1 MKRNDELQN
10 FADRTLS
17 ECDNPEIKNELKS
30 VAADTFEETS
40 RAKRSPI
47 FKNKK
52 MIRIVSAAASIII
65 MAIVALSV
73 IFIPSNNAK
82 PDDDKD
88 YSFGINDGIMS
99 KKSDMESVGN
109 DVDNF
114 EFDLDDVNYDVDV
127 TKYLYR
133 ESGETVYYR
142 ILVIIDEDT
151 GMEMEIFVVTNKN
164 YTRFDYNF
172 DYNFD
177 KTVKIGQYD
186 LMYKETIE
194 LLDEDFEAY
203 YQEAKGKIET
213 DAEKLY
219 FTCSGASYENTG
231 VFAEYV
237 RSFIK
242 TK

>member
-1 MKRNDELQN
+1 MRRNDELQN

-17 ECDNPEIKNELKS
+17 ECDNAEIKNELKS

-40 RAKRSPI
+40 RAKRSHI

-82 PDDDKD
+82 PDGDKD
-88 YSFGINDGIMS
+88 YSFGIKDGIIS
-99 KKSDMESVGN
+99 TKSDIESVRN
-109 DVDNF
+109 DADNF
-114 EFDLDDVNYDVDV
+114 EFDLDDVIDCVQV
-127 TKYLYR
+127 SKYLYR
-133 ESGETVYYR
+133 ETGETLYYR
-142 ILVIIDEDT
+142 ILVSLDEEL
-151 GMEMEIFVVTNKN
+151 MEMEIFVVTNKK
-164 YTRFDYNF
+164 YTYRF

-219 FTCSGASYENTG
+219 FSSAGFSYENESMLIKY
-231 VFAEYV
+231 AN
-237 RSFIK
+237 RFIK

>member
-17 ECDNPEIKNELKS
+17 EYDNAEVKNELKS

-52 MIRIVSAAASIII
+52 LIRIVSAAASIMI

-82 PDDDKD
+82 PDDDKG
-88 YSFGINDGIMS
+88 YSFGDEDIIS
-99 KKSDMESVGN
+99 KKSNIESVRN
-109 DVDNF
+109 DADNF
-114 EFDLDDVNYDVDV
+114 EFDLDNVIDCVQVS
-127 TKYLYR
+127 KYVYR
-133 ESGETVYYR
+133 KTGETLYYR
-142 ILVIIDEDT
+142 ILVSIDEEL
-151 GMEMEIFVVTNKN
+151 MEMEIFVVTNKK
-164 YTRFDYNF
+164 YTYRF

-194 LLDEDFEAY
+194 LLDEDEAY
-203 YQEAKGKIET
+203 FQDSKGKIET

-219 FTCSGASYENTG
+219 FSSAGFSYENESMLIKY
-231 VFAEYV
+231 AN
-237 RSFIK
+237 RFIK

>member
-17 ECDNPEIKNELKS
+17 EYDNAEIKNKLKS
-30 VAADTFEETS
+30 VVSDTFEEAS
-40 RAKRSPI
+40 GAKRSPI

-52 MIRIVSAAASIII
+52 LIRIVSAAASIII

-82 PDDDKD
+82 PDGDKD
-88 YSFGINDGIMS
+88 YSFGNDGIIS
-99 KKSDMESVGN
+99 KKSDIESVRN
-109 DVDNF
+109 DADNF

-133 ESGETVYYR
+133 KTGETLYYR
-142 ILVIIDEDT
+142 ILVIIDEDM
-151 GMEMEIFVVTNKN
+151 GMEMEIFVVTNKK
-164 YTRFDYNF
+164 YTQLDYNF

-177 KTVKIGQYD
+177 KTVKIEQYD

-194 LLDEDFEAY
+194 LLDEDLGAY

>member
-17 ECDNPEIKNELKS
+17 ECDNAEIKNELKS

-82 PDDDKD
+82 PDDNKD
-88 YSFGINDGIMS
+88 YSFGIKDGIIS
-99 KKSDMESVGN
+99 TKSDIESVRN
-109 DVDNF
+109 DADNF
-114 EFDLDDVNYDVDV
+114 EFDLDDVIDCVQV
-127 TKYLYR
+127 SKYVYR
-133 ESGETVYYR
+133 KTGETLYYR
-142 ILVIIDEDT
+142 ILVSIDEEL
-151 GMEMEIFVVTNKN
+151 MEMEIFVVTNKK
-164 YTRFDYNF
+164 YTQLDYNF

-219 FTCSGASYENTG
+219 FSSAGFSYENESMLIKY
-231 VFAEYV
+231 AN
-237 RSFIK
+237 RFIK

>member
-17 ECDNPEIKNELKS
+17 ECDNAEIKNKLKS
-30 VAADTFEETS
+30 VVSDTFEETS
-40 RAKRSPI
+40 RAKRSHI

-82 PDDDKD
+82 PDGDKD
-88 YSFGINDGIMS
+88 YSFGIKDGIIS
-99 KKSDMESVGN
+99 TKSDMESVRN
-109 DVDNF
+109 DADNF
-114 EFDLDDVNYDVDV
+114 EFDLDDVIDCVQV
-127 TKYLYR
+127 SKYLYR
-133 ESGETVYYR
+133 ETGETLYYR
-142 ILVIIDEDT
+142 ILVSLDEEL
-151 GMEMEIFVVTNKN
+151 MEMEIFVVTNKK
-164 YTRFDYNF
+164 YTYRF

-219 FTCSGASYENTG
+219 FSSAGFSYENESMLIKY
-231 VFAEYV
+231 AN
-237 RSFIK
+237 RFIK

>member
-1 MKRNDELQN
+1 MRRNDELQN

-17 ECDNPEIKNELKS
+17 ECDNAEIKNELKS

-40 RAKRSPI
+40 RAKSSHI

-52 MIRIVSAAASIII
+52 LIRIVSAAASIII

-82 PDDDKD
+82 PDDDKG
-88 YSFGINDGIMS
+88 YSFGDEDIIS
-99 KKSDMESVGN
+99 TKSDIESVRN
-109 DVDNF
+109 DADNF
-114 EFDLDDVNYDVDV
+114 EFDLDDVIDCVQV
-127 TKYLYR
+127 SKYVYR
-133 ESGETVYYR
+133 KTGETLYYR
-142 ILVIIDEDT
+142 ILVSLDEEL
-151 GMEMEIFVVTNKN
+151 MEMEIFVVTNKK
-164 YTRFDYNF
+164 YTYRF

-186 LMYKETIE
+186 LMYKETME

-219 FTCSGASYENTG
+219 FSSAGFSYENESMLIKY
-231 VFAEYV
+231 AN
-237 RSFIK
+237 RFIK

>member
-17 ECDNPEIKNELKS
+17 ECDNAEIKNKLKS

-40 RAKRSPI
+40 RAKRSPVV
-47 FKNKK
+47 KNKK
-52 MIRIVSAAASIII
+52 LIRIVSAAASIMI

-82 PDDDKD
+82 PDDDKG
-88 YSFGINDGIMS
+88 YSFGDEDIIS
-99 KKSDMESVGN
+99 KKSDIESVRN
-109 DVDNF
+109 DADNF
-114 EFDLDDVNYDVDV
+114 EFDLDDVIDCVQV
-127 TKYLYR
+127 SKYVYR
-133 ESGETVYYR
+133 KTGETLYYR
-142 ILVIIDEDT
+142 ILVSIDEEL
-151 GMEMEIFVVTNKN
+151 MEMEIFVVTNKK
-164 YTRFDYNF
+164 YTYRF

-186 LMYKETIE
+186 LMYKETVE
-194 LLDEDFEAY
+194 LLDEDEAY
-203 YQEAKGKIET
+203 FQDSKGKIET

-219 FTCSGASYENTG
+219 FSFAGFSYEN
-231 VFAEYV
+231 ESMLIKYV
-237 RSFIK
+237 NRFIK

>member
-17 ECDNPEIKNELKS
+17 EYDNAEIKNKLKS
-30 VAADTFEETS
+30 VVSDTFEEAS
-40 RAKRSPI
+40 GAKRSPI

-52 MIRIVSAAASIII
+52 LIRIVSVAASIMI

-82 PDDDKD
+82 PDNDKG
-88 YSFGINDGIMS
+88 YSFGDEDIIS
-99 KKSDMESVGN
+99 KKSDIESVRN
-109 DVDNF
+109 DADNF

-133 ESGETVYYR
+133 KTGETLYYR
-142 ILVIIDEDT
+142 ILVSIDEEL
-151 GMEMEIFVVTNKN
+151 MEMEIFVVTNKK
-164 YTRFDYNF
+164 YTQLDYNF
-172 DYNFD
+172 DYNFN

-219 FTCSGASYENTG
+219 FSSAGFSYENESMLIKY
-231 VFAEYV
+231 AN
-237 RSFIK
+237 RFIK

>member
-17 ECDNPEIKNELKS
+17 ECDNAEIKNELKS
-30 VAADTFEETS
+30 VAADTFKETS
-40 RAKRSPI
+40 RAKRSPVV
-47 FKNKK
+47 KNKK
-52 MIRIVSAAASIII
+52 LIRIVSAAASIMI

-82 PDDDKD
+82 PDDDKG
-88 YSFGINDGIMS
+88 YSFGDEDIIS
-99 KKSDMESVGN
+99 KKSDIESVRN
-109 DVDNF
+109 DADNF
-114 EFDLDDVNYDVDV
+114 EFDLDNVIDCVQVS
-127 TKYLYR
+127 KYLYR
-133 ESGETVYYR
+133 KTGETLYYR
-142 ILVIIDEDT
+142 ILVSIEEESI
-151 GMEMEIFVVTNKN
+151 EMEIFVVTNKK
-164 YTRFDYNF
+164 YTYRF

-186 LMYKETIE
+186 LMYKETVE
-194 LLDEDFEAY
+194 LLDEDEAY

-219 FTCSGASYENTG
+219 FSSAGFSYENESMLIKY
-231 VFAEYV
+231 AN
-237 RSFIK
+237 RFIK

>member
-1 MKRNDELQN
+1 MRRNDELQN

-17 ECDNPEIKNELKS
+17 EYDNAEIKNELKS

-40 RAKRSPI
+40 RAKRSHI

-73 IFIPSNNAK
+73 IFIPSDNAK
-82 PDDDKD
+82 PDGDKD
-88 YSFGINDGIMS
+88 YSFGIKDGIIS
-99 KKSDMESVGN
+99 TKSDIESVRN
-109 DVDNF
+109 DADNF
-114 EFDLDDVNYDVDV
+114 EFDLDDVIDCVQV
-127 TKYLYR
+127 SKYLYR
-133 ESGETVYYR
+133 ETGETLYYR
-142 ILVIIDEDT
+142 ILVSLDEEL
-151 GMEMEIFVVTNKN
+151 MEMEIFVVTNKK
-164 YTRFDYNF
+164 YTYRF

-219 FTCSGASYENTG
+219 FSSAGFSYENESMLIKY
-231 VFAEYV
+231 AN
-237 RSFIK
+237 RFIK

>member
-1 MKRNDELQN
+1 MRRNDELQN

-17 ECDNPEIKNELKS
+17 ECDNAEIKNELKS

-40 RAKRSPI
+40 RAKRSPV

-52 MIRIVSAAASIII
+52 LIRIVSAAASIII

-82 PDDDKD
+82 PDDDKG
-88 YSFGINDGIMS
+88 YSFGNDGIVS
-99 KKSDMESVGN
+99 KKSDMESVRN
-109 DVDNF
+109 DADNF
-114 EFDLDDVNYDVDV
+114 EFDLDDVIDCVQV
-127 TKYLYR
+127 SKYVYR
-133 ESGETVYYR
+133 KTGETLYYR
-142 ILVIIDEDT
+142 ILVSLDEEL
-151 GMEMEIFVVTNKN
+151 MEMEIFVVTNKK
-164 YTRFDYNF
+164 YTYRF

-186 LMYKETIE
+186 LMYKEIIE

-219 FTCSGASYENTG
+219 FSSAGFSYENESMLIKY
-231 VFAEYV
+231 AN
-237 RSFIK
+237 RFIK

>member
-17 ECDNPEIKNELKS
+17 EYDNAEIKNKLKS

-40 RAKRSPI
+40 RAKHSPVV
-47 FKNKK
+47 KNKK
-52 MIRIVSAAASIII
+52 LIRIVSAAASIMI

-82 PDDDKD
+82 PDNDKG
-88 YSFGINDGIMS
+88 YSFGDEDIIS
-99 KKSDMESVGN
+99 KKSDIESVRN
-109 DVDNF
+109 DADNF
-114 EFDLDDVNYDVDV
+114 EFDLDNVIDCVQVS
-127 TKYLYR
+127 KYVYR
-133 ESGETVYYR
+133 KTGETLYYR
-142 ILVIIDEDT
+142 ILVSIEEESIK
-151 GMEMEIFVVTNKN
+151 MEIFVVTNKK
-164 YTRFDYNF
+164 YTYRF

-194 LLDEDFEAY
+194 LLDEDEAY

-219 FTCSGASYENTG
+219 FSSAGFSYENESMLIKY
-231 VFAEYV
+231 AN
-237 RSFIK
+237 RFIK

>member
-1 MKRNDELQN
+1 MRRNDELQN

-17 ECDNPEIKNELKS
+17 ECDNAEIKNELKS

-40 RAKRSPI
+40 RAKSSPV

-52 MIRIVSAAASIII
+52 LIRIVSAAASIII

-82 PDDDKD
+82 RDDDKG
-88 YSFGINDGIMS
+88 YSFGDEDIIS
-99 KKSDMESVGN
+99 KKSDIESVRN
-109 DVDNF
+109 DADNF
-114 EFDLDDVNYDVDV
+114 EFDLDDVIDCVQV
-127 TKYLYR
+127 SKYVYR
-133 ESGETVYYR
+133 KTGETLYYR
-142 ILVIIDEDT
+142 ILVSLDEEL
-151 GMEMEIFVVTNKN
+151 MEMEIFVVTNKK
-164 YTRFDYNF
+164 YTYRF

-186 LMYKETIE
+186 LMYKEIIE
-194 LLDEDFEAY
+194 LLDEDEAY

-219 FTCSGASYENTG
+219 FSSAGFSYENESMLIKY
-231 VFAEYV
+231 AN
-237 RSFIK
+237 RFIK

>member
-17 ECDNPEIKNELKS
+17 ECDNAEIKNELKS

-40 RAKRSPI
+40 RAKRSPV

-52 MIRIVSAAASIII
+52 LIRIVSVAASIII

-82 PDDDKD
+82 PDDNKD
-88 YSFGINDGIMS
+88 YSFGIKDGIIS
-99 KKSDMESVGN
+99 TKSDIESVGN
-109 DVDNF
+109 DADNF
-114 EFDLDDVNYDVDV
+114 EFDLDDVIDCVQV
-127 TKYLYR
+127 SKYVYR
-133 ESGETVYYR
+133 KTGETLYYR
-142 ILVIIDEDT
+142 ILVSIDEEL
-151 GMEMEIFVVTNKN
+151 MEMEIFVVTNKK
-164 YTRFDYNF
+164 YTQLDYNF

-219 FTCSGASYENTG
+219 FSSAGFSYENESMLIKY
-231 VFAEYV
+231 AN
-237 RSFIK
+237 RFIK

>member
-17 ECDNPEIKNELKS
+17 EYDNAEIKNKLKS
-30 VAADTFEETS
+30 VVSDTFEETS
-40 RAKRSPI
+40 RAKRSPVV
-47 FKNKK
+47 KNKK
-52 MIRIVSAAASIII
+52 LIRIVSAAASIII

-82 PDDDKD
+82 PDDDKG
-88 YSFGINDGIMS
+88 YSFGDEDIIS
-99 KKSDMESVGN
+99 KKSDIESVRN
-109 DVDNF
+109 DADNF
-114 EFDLDDVNYDVDV
+114 EFDLDDVIDCVQV
-127 TKYLYR
+127 SKYVYR
-133 ESGETVYYR
+133 KTGETLYYR
-142 ILVIIDEDT
+142 ILVSIDEEL
-151 GMEMEIFVVTNKN
+151 MNMEIFVVTNKK
-164 YTRFDYNF
+164 YTYRF

-186 LMYKETIE
+186 LMYKETVE
-194 LLDEDFEAY
+194 LLDEDEAY

-219 FTCSGASYENTG
+219 FSSAGFSYENESMLIKY
-231 VFAEYV
+231 AN
-237 RSFIK
+237 RFIK

>member
-17 ECDNPEIKNELKS
+17 EYDNAEIKNKLKS

-40 RAKRSPI
+40 RAKRSPVV
-47 FKNKK
+47 KNKK
-52 MIRIVSAAASIII
+52 LIRIVSAAASIMI

-82 PDDDKD
+82 PDNDKG
-88 YSFGINDGIMS
+88 YSFGDEDIIS
-99 KKSDMESVGN
+99 KKSDIESVRN
-109 DVDNF
+109 DADNF
-114 EFDLDDVNYDVDV
+114 EFDLDNVIDCVQVS
-127 TKYLYR
+127 KYVYR
-133 ESGETVYYR
+133 KTGETLYYR
-142 ILVIIDEDT
+142 ILVSIEEESI
-151 GMEMEIFVVTNKN
+151 EMEIFVVTNKK
-164 YTRFDYNF
+164 YTYRF

-194 LLDEDFEAY
+194 LLDEDLGAY

-219 FTCSGASYENTG
+219 FSSAGFSYENESMLIKY
-231 VFAEYV
+231 AN
-237 RSFIK
+237 RFIK

>member
-17 ECDNPEIKNELKS
+17 EYDNAEIKNKLKS

-40 RAKRSPI
+40 RAKRSPVV
-47 FKNKK
+47 KNKK
-52 MIRIVSAAASIII
+52 LIRIVSAAASIII

-82 PDDDKD
+82 PDNDKG
-88 YSFGINDGIMS
+88 YSFGDEDIIS
-99 KKSDMESVGN
+99 KKSDIESVRN
-109 DVDNF
+109 DADNF
-114 EFDLDDVNYDVDV
+114 EFDLDDVIDCVQV
-127 TKYLYR
+127 SKYVYR
-133 ESGETVYYR
+133 KTGETLYYR
-142 ILVIIDEDT
+142 ILVSIDEEL
-151 GMEMEIFVVTNKN
+151 MEMEIFVVTNKK
-164 YTRFDYNF
+164 YTYRF

-194 LLDEDFEAY
+194 LLDEDEAY

-219 FTCSGASYENTG
+219 FSSAGFSYENESMLIKY
-231 VFAEYV
+231 AN
-237 RSFIK
+237 RFIK

>member
-17 ECDNPEIKNELKS
+17 EYDNAEIKNKLKS

-40 RAKRSPI
+40 RAKRSPVV
-47 FKNKK
+47 KNKK
-52 MIRIVSAAASIII
+52 LIRIVSAAASIMI

-82 PDDDKD
+82 PDNDKG
-88 YSFGINDGIMS
+88 YSFGDEDIIS
-99 KKSDMESVGN
+99 KKSDIESVRN
-109 DVDNF
+109 DADNF
-114 EFDLDDVNYDVDV
+114 EFDLDNVIDCVQVS
-127 TKYLYR
+127 KYVYR
-133 ESGETVYYR
+133 KTGETLYYR
-142 ILVIIDEDT
+142 ILVSIEEESI
-151 GMEMEIFVVTNKN
+151 EMEIFVVTNKK
-164 YTRFDYNF
+164 YTYRF

-186 LMYKETIE
+186 LMYKETVE
-194 LLDEDFEAY
+194 LLDEDEAY

-219 FTCSGASYENTG
+219 FSSAGFSYENESMLIKY
-231 VFAEYV
+231 AN
-237 RSFIK
+237 RFIK

>member
-17 ECDNPEIKNELKS
+17 EYDNAEIKNKLKS

-52 MIRIVSAAASIII
+52 LIRIVSVAASIMI

-82 PDDDKD
+82 PDNDKG
-88 YSFGINDGIMS
+88 YSFGDEDIIS
-99 KKSDMESVGN
+99 KKSDIESVRN
-109 DVDNF
+109 DADNF
-114 EFDLDDVNYDVDV
+114 EFDLDDVIDCVQV
-127 TKYLYR
+127 SKYVYR
-133 ESGETVYYR
+133 KTGETLYYR
-142 ILVIIDEDT
+142 ILVSIDEEL
-151 GMEMEIFVVTNKN
+151 MEMEIFVVTNKK
-164 YTRFDYNF
+164 YTYRF

-194 LLDEDFEAY
+194 LLDEDEAY

-219 FTCSGASYENTG
+219 FSSVGFSYENESMLIKY
-231 VFAEYV
+231 AN
-237 RSFIK
+237 RFIK

>member
-17 ECDNPEIKNELKS
+17 EYDNAEIKNKLKS
-30 VAADTFEETS
+30 VVSDTFEETS

-52 MIRIVSAAASIII
+52 LIRIVSAAASIMI

-82 PDDDKD
+82 PDDDKG
-88 YSFGINDGIMS
+88 YSFGDEDIIS
-99 KKSDMESVGN
+99 KKSDIESVRN
-109 DVDNF
+109 DADNF
-114 EFDLDDVNYDVDV
+114 EFDLDDVIDCVQV
-127 TKYLYR
+127 SKYVYR
-133 ESGETVYYR
+133 KTGETLYYR
-142 ILVIIDEDT
+142 ILVSIDEEL
-151 GMEMEIFVVTNKN
+151 MEMEIFVVTNKKYN
-164 YTRFDYNF
+164 YNF

-194 LLDEDFEAY
+194 FLDEDFEAY

-219 FTCSGASYENTG
+219 FSSAGFSYENESMLIKY
-231 VFAEYV
+231 AN
-237 RSFIK
+237 RFIK

>member
-17 ECDNPEIKNELKS
+17 EYDNAEIKNELKS

-40 RAKRSPI
+40 RAKRSPV

-52 MIRIVSAAASIII
+52 LIRIVSVAASIII

-73 IFIPSNNAK
+73 IFIPQNSAK
-82 PDDDKD
+82 PDGDKN
-88 YSFGINDGIMS
+88 YSFGNDGIIS

-109 DVDNF
+109 DVDNI
-114 EFDLDDVNYDVDV
+114 EFDFDDVNDDVYV

-133 ESGETVYYR
+133 ETGETLYYR
-142 ILVIIDEDT
+142 ILVIIDEDM
-151 GMEMEIFVVTNKN
+151 GMEMEIYVITNKN
-164 YTRFDYNF
+164 YTYRFTSIF
-172 DYNFD
+172 DM
-177 KTVKIGQYD
+177 TVKVGKYD

-194 LLDEDFEAY
+194 LLDEDLGAY

-237 RSFIK
+237 RSSIK

>member
-17 ECDNPEIKNELKS
+17 EYDNAEIKNKLKS
-30 VAADTFEETS
+30 VVSDTFEEAS
-40 RAKRSPI
+40 GAKRSPVV
-47 FKNKK
+47 KNKK
-52 MIRIVSAAASIII
+52 LIRIVSVAASIMI

-82 PDDDKD
+82 PDNDKG
-88 YSFGINDGIMS
+88 YSFGDEDIIS
-99 KKSDMESVGN
+99 KKSDIESVGN
-109 DVDNF
+109 DADNF

-133 ESGETVYYR
+133 KTGETLYYR
-142 ILVIIDEDT
+142 ILVIIDEDM
-151 GMEMEIFVVTNKN
+151 GMEMEIFVVTNKKYN
-164 YTRFDYNF
+164 YRF

-194 LLDEDFEAY
+194 LLDEYLGAY

>member
-17 ECDNPEIKNELKS
+17 ECDNAEIKNELKS

-82 PDDDKD
+82 PDDNKD
-88 YSFGINDGIMS
+88 YSFGIKDGIIS
-99 KKSDMESVGN
+99 TKSDIESVRN
-109 DVDNF
+109 DADNF
-114 EFDLDDVNYDVDV
+114 EFDLDDVIDCVQV
-127 TKYLYR
+127 SKYVYR
-133 ESGETVYYR
+133 KTGETLYYR
-142 ILVIIDEDT
+142 ILVSIDEEL
-151 GMEMEIFVVTNKN
+151 MEMEIFVVTNKK
-164 YTRFDYNF
+164 YTQLDYNF

-194 LLDEDFEAY
+194 LLDEDFEVY

-219 FTCSGASYENTG
+219 FSSAGFSYENESMLIKY
-231 VFAEYV
+231 AN
-237 RSFIK
+237 RFIK

>member
-17 ECDNPEIKNELKS
+17 EYDNAEIKNKLKS

-40 RAKRSPI
+40 RAKRSPVV
-47 FKNKK
+47 KNKK
-52 MIRIVSAAASIII
+52 LIRIVSAAASIMI

-82 PDDDKD
+82 PDDDKG
-88 YSFGINDGIMS
+88 YSFGDEDIIS
-99 KKSDMESVGN
+99 KKSDIESVRN
-109 DVDNF
+109 DADNF
-114 EFDLDDVNYDVDV
+114 EFDLDNVIDCVQVS
-127 TKYLYR
+127 KYLYR
-133 ESGETVYYR
+133 KTGETLYYR
-142 ILVIIDEDT
+142 ILVSIEEESI
-151 GMEMEIFVVTNKN
+151 EMEIFVVTNKK
-164 YTRFDYNF
+164 YTYRF

-186 LMYKETIE
+186 LMYKETVE
-194 LLDEDFEAY
+194 LLDEDEAY

-219 FTCSGASYENTG
+219 FSSAGFSYENESMLIKY
-231 VFAEYV
+231 AN
-237 RSFIK
+237 RFIK

>member
-17 ECDNPEIKNELKS
+17 EYGNAEIKNELKS
-30 VAADTFEETS
+30 VAADTLEETS
-40 RAKRSPI
+40 RAKRSPVL
-47 FKNKK
+47 KNKK
-52 MIRIVSAAASIII
+52 LIRIISVAASIII

-73 IFIPSNNAK
+73 IFIPQNSAK
-82 PDDDKD
+82 PDGDKN
-88 YSFGINDGIMS
+88 YSFGNDGIIS

-109 DVDNF
+109 DADNI
-114 EFDLDDVNYDVDV
+114 EFDFDDVNDDVEV

-133 ESGETVYYR
+133 ESGETLYYR
-142 ILVIIDEDT
+142 ILVIIDEDM

-164 YTRFDYNF
+164 YTRLDYNF

-177 KTVKIGQYD
+177 KTVKIGRYD

-194 LLDEDFEAY
+194 LLDEDLGAY

-237 RSFIK
+237 DSFIK

>member
-17 ECDNPEIKNELKS
+17 EYDNAEIKNKLKS
-30 VAADTFEETS
+30 VVSDTFEETS
-40 RAKRSPI
+40 RAKRSPV

-52 MIRIVSAAASIII
+52 LIRIVSAAASIII

-82 PDDDKD
+82 PDDDKG
-88 YSFGINDGIMS
+88 YSFGDEDIIS
-99 KKSDMESVGN
+99 KKSDIESVRN
-109 DVDNF
+109 DADNF
-114 EFDLDDVNYDVDV
+114 EFDLDDVIDCVQV
-127 TKYLYR
+127 SKYVYR
-133 ESGETVYYR
+133 KTGETLYYR
-142 ILVIIDEDT
+142 ILVSLDEEL
-151 GMEMEIFVVTNKN
+151 MEMEIFVVTNKK
-164 YTRFDYNF
+164 YTYRF

-219 FTCSGASYENTG
+219 FSSAGFSYESESMLIKYTN
-231 VFAEYV
+231 
-237 RSFIK
+237 RFIK

>member
-17 ECDNPEIKNELKS
+17 EYDNAEIKNKLKS
-30 VAADTFEETS
+30 VVSDTFEEAS
-40 RAKRSPI
+40 GAKRSPVV
-47 FKNKK
+47 KNKK
-52 MIRIVSAAASIII
+52 LIRIVSAAASIII

-82 PDDDKD
+82 PDGDKD
-88 YSFGINDGIMS
+88 YSFGNDGIIS
-99 KKSDMESVGN
+99 KKSDIESVRN
-109 DVDNF
+109 DADNF

-133 ESGETVYYR
+133 KTGETLYYR
-142 ILVIIDEDT
+142 ILVIIDEDM
-151 GMEMEIFVVTNKN
+151 GMEMEIFVVTNKKYN
-164 YTRFDYNF
+164 YRF

-194 LLDEDFEAY
+194 LLDEDLGAY

>member
-17 ECDNPEIKNELKS
+17 ECDNAEIKNELKS
-30 VAADTFEETS
+30 VAADTFKETS
-40 RAKRSPI
+40 RAKRSHI

-52 MIRIVSAAASIII
+52 IIRIVSAAASIII

-82 PDDDKD
+82 PDNDKD
-88 YSFGINDGIMS
+88 YSFGNDGIIS
-99 KKSDMESVGN
+99 TKSDMESVRN
-109 DVDNF
+109 DADNF
-114 EFDLDDVNYDVDV
+114 EFDFDDVNDDVEV

-133 ESGETVYYR
+133 ESGETLYYR

-151 GMEMEIFVVTNKN
+151 GMEMEIFVVTNKK
-164 YTRFDYNF
+164 YTYRF

-194 LLDEDFEAY
+194 LLDEDLGAY
-203 YQEAKGKIET
+203 YEEAKGKIET

>member
-17 ECDNPEIKNELKS
+17 EYDNAEIKNKLKS
-30 VAADTFEETS
+30 VASDTFEETS

-52 MIRIVSAAASIII
+52 LIRIVSVAASIMI

-82 PDDDKD
+82 PDGDKG
-88 YSFGINDGIMS
+88 YSFGDDGIIS
-99 KKSDMESVGN
+99 TKSDIESVRN
-109 DVDNF
+109 DAANF
-114 EFDLDDVNYDVDV
+114 EFDLDDVIGCIQVS
-127 TKYLYR
+127 KYVYR
-133 ESGETVYYR
+133 KTGETLYYR
-142 ILVIIDEDT
+142 ILVSIDEESID
-151 GMEMEIFVVTNKN
+151 MEIFVVTNKK
-164 YTRFDYNF
+164 YTHRF

-219 FTCSGASYENTG
+219 FSCAGFSYEN
-231 VFAEYV
+231 ESMLIKYV
-237 RSFIK
+237 NRFVK
-242 TK
+242 AK

>member
-1 MKRNDELQN
+1 MRRNDELQN

-17 ECDNPEIKNELKS
+17 ECDNAEIKNELKS

-40 RAKRSPI
+40 RAKRSPV

-52 MIRIVSAAASIII
+52 LIRIVSAAASIII

-82 PDDDKD
+82 PDDDKG
-88 YSFGINDGIMS
+88 YSFGNDGIVS
-99 KKSDMESVGN
+99 TKSDMESVRN
-109 DVDNF
+109 DADNF
-114 EFDLDDVNYDVDV
+114 EFDLDDVIDCVQV
-127 TKYLYR
+127 SKYLYR
-133 ESGETVYYR
+133 ETGETLYYR
-142 ILVIIDEDT
+142 ILVSLDEEL
-151 GMEMEIFVVTNKN
+151 MEMEIFVVTNKK
-164 YTRFDYNF
+164 YAYRF

-219 FTCSGASYENTG
+219 FSSAGFSYENESMLIKY
-231 VFAEYV
+231 AN
-237 RSFIK
+237 RFIK

>member
-17 ECDNPEIKNELKS
+17 ECDNAEIKNELKS
-30 VAADTFEETS
+30 VVSDTFEETS

-52 MIRIVSAAASIII
+52 LIRIVSAAASIII

-82 PDDDKD
+82 PDDDKG
-88 YSFGINDGIMS
+88 YSFGDEDIIS
-99 KKSDMESVGN
+99 KKSDIESVRN
-109 DVDNF
+109 DADNF
-114 EFDLDDVNYDVDV
+114 EFDLDDVIDCVQV
-127 TKYLYR
+127 SKYVYR
-133 ESGETVYYR
+133 KTGETLYYR
-142 ILVIIDEDT
+142 ILVSLDEEL
-151 GMEMEIFVVTNKN
+151 MEMEIFVVTNKK
-164 YTRFDYNF
+164 YTYRF

-186 LMYKETIE
+186 LMYKEIIE
-194 LLDEDFEAY
+194 LLDEDEAY

-219 FTCSGASYENTG
+219 FSSAGFSYENESMLIKY
-231 VFAEYV
+231 AN
-237 RSFIK
+237 RFIK

>member
-17 ECDNPEIKNELKS
+17 ECDNAEIKNELKS

-40 RAKRSPI
+40 RAKRSPV

-52 MIRIVSAAASIII
+52 LIRIVSAAASIII

-73 IFIPSNNAK
+73 IFIPSDNAK
-82 PDDDKD
+82 PDNDKD
-88 YSFGINDGIMS
+88 YSFGIKDGIIS
-99 KKSDMESVGN
+99 TKSDIESVRN
-109 DVDNF
+109 DADNF
-114 EFDLDDVNYDVDV
+114 EFDLDDVIDCVQV
-127 TKYLYR
+127 SKYLYK
-133 ESGETVYYR
+133 ETGETLYYR
-142 ILVIIDEDT
+142 ILVSLDEEL
-151 GMEMEIFVVTNKN
+151 MEMEIFVVTNKK
-164 YTRFDYNF
+164 YTYRF

-194 LLDEDFEAY
+194 LLDEDSEAY
-203 YQEAKGKIET
+203 CQEAKGKIET

-219 FTCSGASYENTG
+219 FSSAGFSYENESMLIKY
-231 VFAEYV
+231 AN
-237 RSFIK
+237 RFIK

>member
-17 ECDNPEIKNELKS
+17 EYDNAEIKNKLKS
-30 VAADTFEETS
+30 VVSDTFEEAS
-40 RAKRSPI
+40 GAKRSPVV
-47 FKNKK
+47 KNKK
-52 MIRIVSAAASIII
+52 LIRIVSAAASIII

-82 PDDDKD
+82 PDDDKG
-88 YSFGINDGIMS
+88 YSFGDEDIIS
-99 KKSDMESVGN
+99 KKSDIESVRN
-109 DVDNF
+109 DADNF
-114 EFDLDDVNYDVDV
+114 EFDLDDVIDCVQV
-127 TKYLYR
+127 SKYVYR
-133 ESGETVYYR
+133 KTGETLYYR
-142 ILVIIDEDT
+142 ILVSIDEEL
-151 GMEMEIFVVTNKN
+151 MNMEIFVVTNKK
-164 YTRFDYNF
+164 YTYRF

-186 LMYKETIE
+186 LMYKETVE
-194 LLDEDFEAY
+194 LLDEDEAY

-219 FTCSGASYENTG
+219 FSSAGFSYENESMLIKY
-231 VFAEYV
+231 AN
-237 RSFIK
+237 RFIK

>member
-17 ECDNPEIKNELKS
+17 ECDNAEIKNELKS
-30 VAADTFEETS
+30 VATDTFKETS
-40 RAKRSPI
+40 RAKSSPV

-52 MIRIVSAAASIII
+52 LIRIVSAAASIII

-82 PDDDKD
+82 PDGDKN
-88 YSFGINDGIMS
+88 YSFGNDGIIS
-99 KKSDMESVGN
+99 KKSDIESVRN
-109 DVDNF
+109 DADNF
-114 EFDLDDVNYDVDV
+114 EFDFDDVNDCVQV
-127 TKYLYR
+127 SKYLYR
-133 ESGETVYYR
+133 ETGETLYYR

-151 GMEMEIFVVTNKN
+151 GMEMEIFVVTNKK
-164 YTRFDYNF
+164 YTYRF

-186 LMYKETIE
+186 LMYKETMK
-194 LLDEDFEAY
+194 LLDEDLGAY
-203 YQEAKGKIET
+203 YEEAKGKIET

>member
-17 ECDNPEIKNELKS
+17 ECDNAEIKNELKS

-40 RAKRSPI
+40 RAKRSPV

-52 MIRIVSAAASIII
+52 LIRIVSAAASIII

-82 PDDDKD
+82 PDNDKD
-88 YSFGINDGIMS
+88 YSFGIKDGIIS
-99 KKSDMESVGN
+99 TKSDIESVRN
-109 DVDNF
+109 DADNF
-114 EFDLDDVNYDVDV
+114 EFDLDDVIDCVQV
-127 TKYLYR
+127 SKYLYR
-133 ESGETVYYR
+133 ETGETLYYR
-142 ILVIIDEDT
+142 ILVSLDEEL
-151 GMEMEIFVVTNKN
+151 MEMEIFVVTNKK
-164 YTRFDYNF
+164 YTYRF

-177 KTVKIGQYD
+177 KTVKVGKYD
-186 LMYKETIE
+186 LMYTEIIE
-194 LLDEDFEAY
+194 LLDEDSEAY
-203 YQEAKGKIET
+203 CQEAKGKIET

-219 FTCSGASYENTG
+219 FSCAGFSYENESMLIKY
-231 VFAEYV
+231 AN
-237 RSFIK
+237 RFIK

>member
-1 MKRNDELQN
+1 MKRNDELQS
-10 FADRTLS
+10 FADRALS
-17 ECDNPEIKNELKS
+17 EYDNAEIKNELKS
-30 VAADTFEETS
+30 VASDTFEETS

-52 MIRIVSAAASIII
+52 MIRIVSVAVSIMI

-82 PDDDKD
+82 PDGDKD
-88 YSFGINDGIMS
+88 YSFGIKDGIIS
-99 KKSDMESVGN
+99 TKSDIESVRN
-109 DVDNF
+109 DAANF
-114 EFDLDDVNYDVDV
+114 EFDLDDVIDCIQVS
-127 TKYLYR
+127 KYVYR
-133 ESGETVYYR
+133 KTGETLYYR
-142 ILVIIDEDT
+142 ILVSIEEELID
-151 GMEMEIFVVTNKN
+151 MEIFVVTNKK
-164 YTRFDYNF
+164 YTYRF

-194 LLDEDFEAY
+194 RLDEDFEAY

-219 FTCSGASYENTG
+219 FSCAGFSYEN
-231 VFAEYV
+231 E
-237 RSFIK
+237 SMLIK
-242 TK
+242 CVNRFVKAK

>member
-17 ECDNPEIKNELKS
+17 EYDNAEIKNKLKS

-40 RAKRSPI
+40 RAKRSPVV
-47 FKNKK
+47 KNKK
-52 MIRIVSAAASIII
+52 LIRIVSAAASIMI

-82 PDDDKD
+82 PDNDKG
-88 YSFGINDGIMS
+88 YSFGDEDIIS
-99 KKSDMESVGN
+99 KKSDIESVRN
-109 DVDNF
+109 DADNF
-114 EFDLDDVNYDVDV
+114 EFDLDNVIDCVQVS
-127 TKYLYR
+127 KYLYR
-133 ESGETVYYR
+133 KTGETLYYR
-142 ILVIIDEDT
+142 ILVSIEEESI
-151 GMEMEIFVVTNKN
+151 EMEIFVVTNKK
-164 YTRFDYNF
+164 YTYRF

-186 LMYKETIE
+186 LMYKETVE
-194 LLDEDFEAY
+194 LLDEDEAY

-219 FTCSGASYENTG
+219 FSSAGFSYENESMLIKY
-231 VFAEYV
+231 AN
-237 RSFIK
+237 RFIK